1 VVTRE
6 PADPAS
12 TPESRARAER
22 HDRSPWNWLLL
33 LPLVVTLFPPIY
45 NNIDPRLFD
54 WPFFYWYQMAAIVL
68 SVVVTL
74 AVYQKSRD

>member
-1 VVTRE
+1 MAVRE
-6 PADPAS
+6 PVDPAS
-12 TPESRARAER
+12 PRTEAAGRTPRPQ
-22 HDRSPWNWLLL
+22 PWNWLLL

-45 NNIDPRLFD
+45 NSIDPRLFD
-54 WPFFYWYQMAAIVL
+54 VPFFYWYQMAAIVL